1 MNAALTKAT
10 ALNYA
15 RTPMEVILAHVNLA
29 ICWEPIINHA
39 MVRLV

>member
-15 RTPMEVILAHVNLA
+15 RTRLEVIFARVNLA

-39 MVRLV
+39 MVSLV